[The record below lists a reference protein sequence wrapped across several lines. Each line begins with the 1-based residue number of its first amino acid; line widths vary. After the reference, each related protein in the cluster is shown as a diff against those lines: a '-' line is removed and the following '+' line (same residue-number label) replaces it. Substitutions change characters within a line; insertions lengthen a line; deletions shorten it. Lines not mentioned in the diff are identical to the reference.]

1 MHFLETLWAK
11 QPGDYFCISTKSV
24 TGSWQDRFFK
34 RKDFKYIEPTL
45 EEFKSHNLYFCPHGF
60 NKPRRIKANAVAPK
74 LLFSD
79 LDEVDP
85 RRLRIRPTIAIESS
99 PGRHVGLWLTD
110 KPINEDLNRR
120 LVYKIGADKSGW
132 DFSQVLRI
140 PGTRNFKYEGNPRV
154 KLMWEDG
161 PKYAINELSESLP
174 PVKSRSSGADTKK
187 EGLGGTAQ
195 ELYKK
200 HRIAQ
205 RDLFLRKEL
214 LHGIPVEGKRSE
226 VFHKILASLY
236 ELGIPEEDI
245 RTLADACPWNKF
257 KGKNDYDAIME
268 REMAKA
274 QRPTKRKSLSDRRK
288 KDEVEDEL
296 WSSNDDFHED
306 GTMNLHEISLAEAEE
321 ENLEWLYYPYIA
333 MGELTIIDG
342 DPQVGK
348 SYFAQ
353 MIAKAICDGSKLP
366 CVRKYQRRQGK
377 VLYFDMENSA
387 GTVTKKRMKW
397 NEMVHYENFI
407 QVPVPFSPMQPEA
420 RAAVYRLIEKY
431 KPLMIAFDTIMTY
444 MGGADIHNA
453 GDTAQ
458 IMSWFRRLASR
469 YGCGVVVLRHLKKDT
484 KGSALYRGTGS
495 IAFVGMARSVITVGY
510 HPEDKDIR
518 VAALTKASNIKRD
531 QKVATFEIES
541 LPDTLSEQDRSHL
554 VWGDLIEMDAD
565 TMLQANA
572 KMDDK
577 KQEDNPFLAFVQG
590 VIDDEGKLRYSE
602 LKKRAEAWCKKE
614 GHTMNLKRL
623 ERAVQKLGI
632 VKKGE
637 GASVMLHAGAR
648 KSSDD

>member
-1 MHFLETLWAK
+1 MHFLETLWAN

-24 TGSWQDRFFK
+24 TGAWQDRFFK

-45 EEFKSHNLYFCPHGF
+45 EEYKAHNLYFCPHGF
-60 NKPRRIKANAVAPK
+60 SKPRRIKANAVAPR

-110 KPINEDLNRR
+110 KPINEELNRR

-154 KLMWEDG
+154 KLMWDSG
-161 PKYAINELSESLP
+161 PKHKIAELETQLP
-174 PVKSRSSGADTKK
+174 AVKSKASAKSSGKT
-187 EGLGGTAQ
+187 GLGGNAQ
-195 ELYKK
+195 ELFRK
-200 HRIAQ
+200 HKIAG
-205 RDLFLRKEL
+205 RNLFLAREL
-214 LHGIPVEGKRSE
+214 LNGTPVEGKRSD
-226 VFHKILASLY
+226 VFHKILATLY
-236 ELGIPEEDI
+236 ELGIPEDDI
-245 RTLADACPWNKF
+245 RVLADACPWNKF
-257 KGKNDYDAIME
+257 VGKNDYEAIIE
-268 REMAKA
+268 RELNKA
-274 QRPTKRKSLSDRRK
+274 RREPKTTGRKQTKNN
-288 KDEVEDEL
+288 EVEDEL
-296 WSSNDDFHED
+296 WSADDDYDED
-306 GTMNLHEISLAEAEE
+306 GALNLHAISLADAEE

-333 MGELTIIDG
+333 LGELTIIDG

-366 CVRKYQRRQGK
+366 CTRIYERRQGK

-407 QVPVPFSPMQPEA
+407 QVPVPFSPTQAEA
-420 RAAVYRLIEKY
+420 RAAVYKLIDQH
-431 KPLMIAFDTIMTY
+431 KPLMLAFDTIMTY

-469 YGCGVVVLRHLKKDT
+469 YGCAVVVLRHLKKDT

-495 IAFVGMARSVITVGY
+495 IAFVGMARTLITVGY
-510 HPEDKDIR
+510 HPDDKDVR
-518 VAALTKASNIKRD
+518 VAALTKASNVKRD
-531 QKVATFEIES
+531 QKVVTFEIES
-541 LPDTLSEQDRSHL
+541 LPDTVKEQDRSHL
-554 VWGDLIEMDAD
+554 VWGDMIEMDAD

-572 KMDDK
+572 DVTNK
-577 KQEDNPFLAFVQG
+577 KTDDNPFVAFVQG
-590 VIDDEGKLRYSE
+590 VMDDEGKIKYTELR
-602 LKKRAEAWCKKE
+602 KRAEAWAKKE
-614 GHTMNLKRL
+614 GHAWNVKRL
-623 ERAVQKLGI
+623 DRAVLKLKL
-632 VKKGE
+632 VRKGD
-637 GASVMLHAGAR
+637 GAATMLHAAAEQ
-648 KSSDD
+648 SSRD